1 MTVKLY
7 MDEQVPRQITLGL
20 RLRNIDVLTVQEDD
34 RFPFREAPPSG
45 LDDPNVLARATE
57 LQRVLFTRDDDF
69 LTIASDYLATDT
81 EFIGII
87 YAHQKLASIG
97 DCVRDLE
104 LIAIA
109 SELSDFLNHV
119 EYLPL

>member
-34 RFPFREAPPSG
+34 RSG
-45 LDDPNVLARATE
+45 LDDPNVIARATE

-69 LTIASDYLATDT
+69 LTIASDYLASGT

-104 LIAIA
+104 LIANA
-109 SELSDFLNHV
+109 SDLPDFLNHV